1 MTPFSSKSNIFR
13 CQLCC
18 DRSTLP
24 IKNRYDNLC
33 RYLFLTYTYDIK
45 CVLNFLKGCVMIS
58 NLKYLFNQLWSLL
71 FGRMDISNLNKQQ
84 LYSKY
89 LLLLKEND
97 RVSQNLEAVRLELKE
112 RGSESVIW
120 LVEEMLV
127 NDLKD

>member
-1 MTPFSSKSNIFR
+1 
-13 CQLCC
+13 
-18 DRSTLP
+18 
-24 IKNRYDNLC
+24 
-33 RYLFLTYTYDIK
+33 
-45 CVLNFLKGCVMIS
+45 MIS
-58 NLKYLFNQLWSLL
+58 NLKYLFNQLCNLL
-71 FGRMDISNLNKQQ
+71 YGRMEISSLNQHQ